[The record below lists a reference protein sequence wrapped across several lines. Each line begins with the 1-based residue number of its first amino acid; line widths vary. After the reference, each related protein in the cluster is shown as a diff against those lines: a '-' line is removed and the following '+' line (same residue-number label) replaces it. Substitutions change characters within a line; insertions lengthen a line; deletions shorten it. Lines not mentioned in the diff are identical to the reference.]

1 MSAKKVRRSNIEL
14 LRIFAALGVIMLHL
28 NNANEGGG
36 WLKAAPFSSCQFVM
50 MFFEMLAI
58 GAVNVFIIITGYFM
72 AQKKQAD
79 LAKPLKLLLDML
91 IFAGLFYLGNFIASG
106 GNYPASN
113 LIRYLS
119 PNNWFIFIYAALY
132 VFSPF
137 INKLWNS
144 LSGKNRKVLLIW
156 MSVLFSVYPVLVY
169 VTRLKGITSVG
180 LSGADQGY
188 TIVNFVF
195 MYLIGCAVRDAEYN
209 AEQSSGIT
217 PAIFK
222 KGVSAFF
229 FVFITALLL
238 GFSYLIAWVFKV
250 QPFQTPMFHYN
261 NPLVILQALFA
272 FLMFRN
278 LKLGENK
285 IINFFSGAAFY
296 VYILHFRFIE
306 ILNIRNIVID
316 DPLMLTVF
324 MAAISLVI
332 FILCFVCYI
341 IYDLTF
347 GKLFSLITA
356 KWEKHRYIEVD

>member
-1 MSAKKVRRSNIEL
+1 
-14 LRIFAALGVIMLHL
+14 
-28 NNANEGGG
+28 
-36 WLKAAPFSSCQFVM
+36 
-50 MFFEMLAI
+50 
-58 GAVNVFIIITGYFM
+58 
-72 AQKKQAD
+72 
-79 LAKPLKLLLDML
+79 
-91 IFAGLFYLGNFIASG
+91 
-106 GNYPASN
+106 
-113 LIRYLS
+113 
-119 PNNWFIFIYAALY
+119 
-132 VFSPF
+132 
-137 INKLWNS
+137 
-144 LSGKNRKVLLIW
+144 
-156 MSVLFSVYPVLVY
+156 
-169 VTRLKGITSVG
+169 
-180 LSGADQGY
+180 
-188 TIVNFVF
+188 